1 MKPDINSVEVHL
13 QLSHNRP
20 ALVSALLDAAL
31 LRWNCSTN
39 ESHNG
44 DPVDGTLAG
53 AGWFWPTES

>member
-53 AGWFWPTES
+53 AG